1 MSAATAEEAPRLT
14 KRSLAET
21 PDFLLE
27 TVVCRCGASGWSQP
41 ERSTQYGIVFVRDGC
56 FRRRVNGRES
66 FVDPTVVYFERPD
79 DQQEIAHPVAGDSC
93 TALYLSE
100 ELLASI
106 WGGDPGVPDDAL
118 ATEAATDLHH
128 RLLLVEGA
136 AELEDAIVA
145 VAAAVLAAAAPK
157 RVAAGRPTTAASRRR
172 VVRGAR
178 ERLVENPAES
188 VIELARQVSVSP
200 HHLSRVF
207 KSETGDT
214 ISRHRNRLRVRLA
227 LERIAEGETCLARIA
242 ADLGFADQA
251 HLARVVR
258 NELGAPPS
266 ALRRLLTRSAQQN

>member
-27 TVVCRCGASGWSQP
+27 TVVCRCCARGWSQP
-41 ERSTQYGIVFVRDGC
+41 EESTRYGIVFVRDGC
-56 FRRRVNGRES
+56 FRRRVNGQES

-93 TALYLSE
+93 TVLYLSE

-106 WGGDPGVPDDAL
+106 WGGEPGLPDEAV
-118 ATEAATDLHH
+118 ATEAATDLRH
-128 RLLLVEGA
+128 RLMLVEGA
-136 AELEDAIVA
+136 AELEDAVVA
-145 VAAAVLAAAAPK
+145 VAAAVLAEAAP
-157 RVAAGRPTTAASRRR
+157 RRIAAGRPTTAAARRR
-172 VVRGAR
+172 VVRGTR
-178 ERLVENPAES
+178 ELLVENPAAS
-188 VIELARQVSVSP
+188 VIELAHEVSVSP
-200 HHLSRVF
+200 HHLSRIF
-207 KSETGDT
+207 RAETGET

-227 LERIAEGETCLARIA
+227 LERIGEGETCLARIA

-266 ALRRLLTRSAQQN
+266 ALRRLLARL